1 MAILTDITQCV
12 GRTPLV
18 TLNVLSQGL
27 PATVAVKLES
37 MNPLGSV
44 KDRIGVSM
52 VTEAEKSRLI
62 KPGETILIEP
72 TSGNTGI
79 ALAFVSRAR
88 GYRLILTMPDTMS
101 LERRKM
107 LSALGAELVLT
118 PGADGMKGAIERA
131 EQLLKENKHG
141 YMLQQFQNKAN
152 PKVHR
157 ETTAEEIWNDTD
169 GNVDIFVAG
178 VGTGGTI
185 TGVGQVL
192 KSRKPSVQV
201 VAVEPQ
207 DSPVISQSLS
217 GQPLK
222 PSSHKIQGIGAG
234 FIPGVLDLSIIDEVF
249 TVTND
254 QAIGMGRNLPRHEG
268 ILAGISSGANVYA
281 AIEIAKRPENKG
293 KLIVTVVA
301 STGERYLSSILFAE
315 PEQQQV
321 VTPA

>member
-18 TLNVLSQGL
+18 TLNVLSQDL

-131 EQLLKENKHG
+131 EQLVKENKHG

-192 KSRKPSVQV
+192 KSRKPSVQI

-254 QAIGMGRNLPRHEG
+254 QAISMGRNLPRHEG

-281 AIEIAKRPENKG
+281 AIEIARRPENKG

-315 PEQQQV
+315 PEQQA